1 MVKQMA
7 LEYTAGNWNSIVTE
21 NHSNIRDFKKC
32 SQIDGLSSMLDKEKK
47 LVQIK
52 EKRKSTQIEKSTGS
66 TKWVNF

>member
-1 MVKQMA
+1 
-7 LEYTAGNWNSIVTE
+7 
-21 NHSNIRDFKKC
+21 
-32 SQIDGLSSMLDKEKK
+32 MLDKEKK